1 MIKREMDFDLK
12 IFTPLKVTNDIRVQ
26 TIGNNQVIFW
36 LNSNHVNFP
45 FGTSLL
51 QIQIK
56 MIKLS

>member
-1 MIKREMDFDLK
+1 MDFDLK
-12 IFTPLKVTNDIRVQ
+12 IFTPLKVTNVIRVQ
-26 TIGNNQVIFW
+26 TIGNNHVIFW